1 VERDTVLGGLLNKV
15 RRNLEGDDVQ
25 AYLDDVRNKIEQ
37 EARITVHLGAT
48 VAATEGFVGNFKT
61 SLTDGTAIE
70 HGAVLLTSG
79 GAEYV
84 PTEYGYGTSP
94 NVMTQRELE
103 SWLAA
108 GDPKASDR
116 FVMIQCVG
124 SREEPANY
132 CSRICCQDAL
142 KNSIAIKER
151 QPRARVVVLYR
162 DLRAYGLKEDY
173 YRKARDLG
181 VLFFLYVPERKPE
194 IIADGSGFK
203 VRVDGK
209 VLGGEMEI
217 DADYLILS
225 TGLRPREDAQQ
236 LSQTYKVTRNGDG
249 YFMEAHV
256 KLRPVDFPSEGL
268 FLAAWP
274 MPRRTSRR
282 PSASRWPPPGGPGRC
297 CPATT

>member
-1 VERDTVLGGLLNKV
+1 
-15 RRNLEGDDVQ
+15 
-25 AYLDDVRNKIEQ
+25 
-37 EARITVHLGAT
+37 
-48 VAATEGFVGNFKT
+48 
-61 SLTDGTAIE
+61 
-70 HGAVLLTSG
+70 
-79 GAEYV
+79 
-84 PTEYGYGTSP
+84 
-94 NVMTQRELE
+94 
-103 SWLAA
+103 
-108 GDPKASDR
+108 
-116 FVMIQCVG
+116 MIQCVG
-124 SREEPANY
+124 SRTPDNPN

-236 LSQTYKVTRNGDG
+236 LSQTYKVT
-249 YFMEAHV
+249 ATATAT
-256 KLRPVDFPSEGL
+256 S
-268 FLAAWP
+268 W
-274 MPRRTSRR
+274 RRMSSCGRSIS
-282 PSASRWPPPGGPGRC
+282 PAKACSSPPGPCPEEPRGDHQPVAGRRRAGRDAAV
-297 CPATT
+297 PRQPDGLGDHRQA